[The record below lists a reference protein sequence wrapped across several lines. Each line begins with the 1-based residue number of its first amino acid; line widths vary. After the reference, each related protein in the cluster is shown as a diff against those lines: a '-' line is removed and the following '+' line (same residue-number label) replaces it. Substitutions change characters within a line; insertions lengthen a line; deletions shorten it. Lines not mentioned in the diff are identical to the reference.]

1 MTSARLAIGC
11 LSWLSLLSVG
21 VLGFGSGAP
30 PTACDLMIPRH
41 KNHLP
46 QESPPP
52 YQLLAARGQG
62 RVRLIIGSPDGSGY
76 RGFFVTARDI
86 DTGEYVGEFNNLPES
101 QAKHVECVQT
111 DQRWGQKTAV
121 THIEPKNTKHNLE
134 FDWEAP
140 EDYEGTIVFNSTIA
154 RTYDVFWVGIESPRI
169 SVSKRSIDIHSTPA
183 SITVARSTTPPY
195 FSPTPVNKMPDEQ
208 DPFYE
213 NCGETKNCFGI
224 PDGCVEQQNCVAA
237 VSVLVAGERYIFELR
252 STNNAKYVAVGL
264 SDDRKMG
271 DDSVVECVDAG
282 DRVNMH
288 MSWNDGFTNTR
299 MATPPNT
306 VDLISSSL
314 VDGVISCKFSRN
326 KLTQIQGRT
335 FNLVEK
341 PYFLLLAR
349 GQKVYSGGISYHDK
363 REAWAEPRLLAII
376 GRNAGAGDLL
386 VRLHG
391 ALMLAAW
398 IGTTSIGML
407 LARYYRQTWVKS
419 QLCGNDQWF
428 AWHRFFM
435 FLTWSMTMAA
445 AVLIVIEL
453 QDWSSATYHAATGLA
468 TVVLCFIQ
476 PFMAAM
482 RPHPGAPRRILFN
495 WLHWFVGNAAH
506 ILALVAIFFAGRL
519 GKANLP
525 EWIDW
530 ILVAF
535 IVFHV
540 VTHFFLTFAGCA
552 SDKQGSQR
560 VNSFPMKDVHARN
573 SMTHPDSRRD
583 APHAGLRK
591 LTFGIYFVVVVLFAA
606 AYVVITIFAPIEE
619 SWNTFYDQYLAAQ

>member
-1 MTSARLAIGC
+1 MTFARLAIGC
-11 LSWLSLLSVG
+11 LGWLSLLSVG

-46 QESPPP
+46 QTSLPP

-76 RGFFVTARDI
+76 HGFFVTARDI

-111 DQRWGQKTAV
+111 DQRWGQK
-121 THIEPKNTKHNLE
+121 L
-134 FDWEAP
+134 P
-140 EDYEGTIVFNSTIA
+140 E
-154 RTYDVFWVGIESPRI
+154 
-169 SVSKRSIDIHSTPA
+169 
-183 SITVARSTTPPY
+183 
-195 FSPTPVNKMPDEQ
+195 EQ

-213 NCGETKNCFGI
+213 SCGETKNCFGI

-271 DDSVVECVDAG
+271 DDSVVECVDGG

-288 MSWNDGFTNTR
+288 MSWNNGTTNTR
-299 MATPPNT
+299 MATPPNA

-349 GQKVYSGGISYHDK
+349 GQKVYSSGIGYHDK

-583 APHAGLRK
+583 APYAGLRK
-591 LTFGIYFVVVVLFAA
+591 LTFGIYFIVVVLFAA

-619 SWNTFYDQYLAAQ
+619 SWNTFYDQYLAAK